1 MYDEAFLWIYLT
13 VYYFCNKSSMI
24 DVPCSIIVVRL
35 GLRKYWNFQSE
46 AKLKQ
51 IVAIVTTHSVFLLI
65 SANDKYQK
73 NFIVIVSYRWTLKEK
88 ADIFENLWRIYSN
101 SIKVCSIC
109 VIRLGFFNI
118 WKINMKKESNLD
130 LQVFHLKKTSN
141 ARISLSLRQGNSRIA
156 RLSDGKKNYC

>member
-1 MYDEAFLWIYLT
+1 MKLLEPKQTSMMELFLWIYLT
-13 VYYFCNKSSMI
+13 VYYFCNKSSVI

-65 SANDKYQK
+65 SANDKYEN
-73 NFIVIVSYRWTLKEK
+73 NFIVIVSCRWTLKRK
-88 ADIFENLWRIYSN
+88 PTFLKICDVVYSN

-109 VIRLGFFNI
+109 VIRQGFFNI
-118 WKINMKKESNLD
+118 WRKRAMREFPCL
-130 LQVFHLKKTSN
+130 
-141 ARISLSLRQGNSRIA
+141 
-156 RLSDGKKNYC
+156 